1 MLLLVV
7 GGIGVVVGCCG
18 CCRGCWESTPFGS
31 AKTDAR
37 EREKEKKNATEQNSI
52 SSKAHADMQ
61 VREEEVVDYLDASG
75 RKEGRNLIQF

>member
-1 MLLLVV
+1 MLLVV
-7 GGIGVVVGCCG
+7 VVVAEVVGNQHHLG
-18 CCRGCWESTPFGS
+18 QPKRM
-31 AKTDAR
+31 R

-75 RKEGRNLIQF
+75 RKELDSVLTGKD